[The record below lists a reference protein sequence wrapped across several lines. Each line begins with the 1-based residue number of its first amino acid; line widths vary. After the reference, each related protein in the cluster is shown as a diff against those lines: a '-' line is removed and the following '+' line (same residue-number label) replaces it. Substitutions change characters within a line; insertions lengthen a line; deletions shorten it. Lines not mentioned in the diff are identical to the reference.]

1 MGSQHIYVYHC
12 EQRIS

>member
-1 MGSQHIYVYHC
+1 MGSQHFYVYHC